1 MTPAFYMDVHVPSA
15 VTLQLRQRGVD
26 VLTAIEDGQT
36 ETADFDLLLRSSK
49 LGRVM
54 VTQDI
59 RFKALAE
66 SWQCESRSFSGMV
79 FAHQL
84 FVTVGRMVGD
94 LELIAKACS
103 SQEMSSKILHLPLG

>member
-1 MTPAFYMDVHVPSA
+1 MALALYMDVHVPLA

-26 VLTAIEDGQT
+26 IITAIEDRR
-36 ETADFDLLLRSSK
+36 AKASDSDLLLRSTE
-49 LGRVM
+49 LERVI

-66 SWQCESRSFSGMV
+66 SWQRGHRFFSGMV

-84 FVTVGRMVGD
+84 FVTIGRMVGD
-94 LELIAKACS
+94 LELISKACPD
-103 SQEMSSKILHLPLG
+103 QEVSCKILHLPLL